1 MNRRNFINNLTR
13 GSILAGLV
21 TMSSLFVIRNKKV
34 SVKNQNT
41 QCSYE
46 FVCNKCKKV
55 DNCMLPQAA
64 LYKHKQSI
72 KNNK

>member
-1 MNRRNFINNLTR
+1 MNRRKFINNIAR
-13 GSILAGLV
+13 GSFLTALGA
-21 TMSSLFVIRNKKV
+21 MSTVFIIQNKK
-34 SVKNQNT
+34 NQDK
-41 QCSYE
+41 QCYYE